1 MNETIYVNTSRES
14 QLVKKAVK
22 VNESIWP
29 EGLSHLEI
37 SPGELIGARLFYI
50 PDNKLVGQVEGIQD
64 NYYNLR
70 GKDTKV
76 GFNRLFLFQA
86 NLFYIYGIIAGA
98 RKITASVK
106 LWQSAPKI
114 LVRF

>member
-1 MNETIYVNTSRES
+1 MNETVYVNTSRES

-50 PDNKLVGQVEGIQD
+50 PDNKLVGQVEEIQD

-86 NLFYIYGIIAGA
+86 KTEGEA
-98 RKITASVK
+98 
-106 LWQSAPKI
+106 
-114 LVRF
+114 